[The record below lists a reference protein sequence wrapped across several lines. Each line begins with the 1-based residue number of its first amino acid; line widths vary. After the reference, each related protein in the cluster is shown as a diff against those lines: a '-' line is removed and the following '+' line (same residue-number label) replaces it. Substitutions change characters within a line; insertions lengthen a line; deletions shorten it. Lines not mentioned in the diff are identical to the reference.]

1 MEQINTYSL
10 RRSRLLNILRKEKL
24 DGLLIMKP
32 VNRYYLSGFRGSA
45 GMIVFTGERALLLTD
60 FRYEEQA
67 RQQASDW
74 EIVRYQGDPLE
85 TLRNVLQEMKVTRL
99 GFEEDYVTCGQLK
112 TFIAKLDQVSF
123 IGLEDPVGLLRAV
136 KDPDEI
142 MYIKQAAFISDQA
155 FLHILDI
162 IRPGLKEIDIAAEL
176 EYLMRKLGSEGP
188 AFETIVASGFRS
200 SLPHGAAS
208 EKRLAEGD
216 MIVMDFGAVYQGYHS
231 DLTRTVV
238 LGKAT
243 SEQKRIYQLVLR
255 AQEAGLQSVMAG
267 ASCNEI
273 DALARGIIAGEGYGP
288 YFGHSLGHGVGLEI
302 HEHPRLTEKNEK
314 KLQAGMIVTVEPGI
328 YLPDWGGVR
337 IEDLVLVKEKGC
349 QVLSQAP
356 KELIEL
362 A

>member
-1 MEQINTYSL
+1 M
-10 RRSRLLNILRKEKL
+10 
-24 DGLLIMKP
+24 
-32 VNRYYLSGFRGSA
+32 
-45 GMIVFTGERALLLTD
+45 
-60 FRYEEQA
+60 
-67 RQQASDW
+67 
-74 EIVRYQGDPLE
+74 
-85 TLRNVLQEMKVTRL
+85 
-99 GFEEDYVTCGQLK
+99 
-112 TFIAKLDQVSF
+112 
-123 IGLEDPVGLLRAV
+123 
-136 KDPDEI
+136 
-142 MYIKQAAFISDQA
+142 
-155 FLHILDI
+155 
-162 IRPGLKEIDIAAEL
+162 
-176 EYLMRKLGSEGP
+176 
-188 AFETIVASGFRS
+188 
-200 SLPHGAAS
+200 
-208 EKRLAEGD
+208 
-216 MIVMDFGAVYQGYHS
+216 
-231 DLTRTVV
+231 
-238 LGKAT
+238 
-243 SEQKRIYQLVLR
+243 R

>member
-1 MEQINTYSL
+1 M
-10 RRSRLLNILRKEKL
+10 
-24 DGLLIMKP
+24 
-32 VNRYYLSGFRGSA
+32 
-45 GMIVFTGERALLLTD
+45 
-60 FRYEEQA
+60 
-67 RQQASDW
+67 
-74 EIVRYQGDPLE
+74 
-85 TLRNVLQEMKVTRL
+85 
-99 GFEEDYVTCGQLK
+99 
-112 TFIAKLDQVSF
+112 DQVSSHWL
-123 IGLEDPVGLLRAV
+123 GRSCRTLAGS

-142 MYIKQAAFISDQA
+142 MYIAGRFISDQA

-200 SLPHGAAS
+200 SLPHVAAS

-314 KLQAGMIVTVEPGI
+314 KLQAGMIVTVERGI
-328 YLPDWGGVR
+328 YLPDWAEC

-349 QVLSQAP
+349 ARFFRKLPRS
-356 KELIEL
+356 
-362 A
+362 